1 MRIDEFLL
9 ARVAEDEAVARD
21 AIREIGRIEW
31 VSEFAKPSI
40 TSAGPLWC
48 DPDGMGVHVATEP
61 ARVLAECEA
70 KRRVVAEHD
79 AAHILHDQ
87 GPPKPC
93 SVDVGTTRT
102 ALVWP
107 CRTMRILAAVYAD
120 HPDFDPAWRL

>member
-1 MRIDEFLL
+1 MRIDGFLL
-9 ARVAEDEAVARD
+9 ARIAEDEAA
-21 AIREIGRIEW
+21 AEHGRRHND
-31 VSEFAKPSI
+31 VGTYANDNY
-40 TSAGPLWC
+40 GCLLV
-48 DPDGMGVHVATEP
+48 DPT
-61 ARVLAECEA
+61 RVLLECEA

-120 HPDFDPAWRL
+120 HPDFDPAWAVDSNLP